1 MAPDPNPVAPALDD
15 PGAVAPVEDPVASA
29 HTDPE
34 VVAPAG
40 EAARRLDRTKLLA
53 ARLKAAGRQPYL
65 ASALY
70 SLTVVP
76 SLGVPTM
83 GVDRHWRCYV
93 NPGFVE
99 ATPVHELAAVWV
111 HEVAHLLR
119 DHHARAA
126 LLVPEYRHDH
136 QRVNIAQDCEI
147 NDDLSSLP
155 SGAMRPEMFGLPEG
169 QLFEQYV
176 PGIPAG
182 HQHHE
187 CGSGAHGRPQP
198 WELSDAA
205 RVSPVEA
212 AAIRRQTAQE
222 LRAQAKV
229 RGRVPAGWR
238 RWADEILEPT
248 VDWRRALTG
257 AVREAAS
264 WASGAVDY
272 TYQRPSRRGAAVPRV
287 VLPSLRRPMPR
298 VAVVVDTS
306 GSMGDDAL
314 RAVLGEVAG
323 VLRAVGIGRN
333 RVAVLACDADV
344 HAVRRAA
351 TVGDVVLA
359 GGGGTDMRVGID
371 QALNGPERP
380 HIVIVLTDGYTPWP
394 DARPGQVRVIA
405 GVIGEGGDD
414 PPSWIET
421 IRIPLEAGAPG
432 R

>member
-1 MAPDPNPVAPALDD
+1 VVPDQAADPAR
-15 PGAVAPVEDPVASA
+15 PAAPVEGGPVEAGP
-29 HTDPE
+29 DR
-34 VVAPAG
+34 VAD
-40 EAARRLDRTKLLA
+40 AARALDRTKLLA
-53 ARLKAAGRQPYL
+53 ARLRAAGAQPYL

-76 SLGVPTM
+76 SHGVPTM

-93 NPGFVE
+93 NPAFVD

-119 DHHARAA
+119 DHHRRAT
-126 LLVPEYRHDH
+126 LVAPEMRHDH
-136 QRVNIAQDCEI
+136 HRVNIAQDCEI
-147 NDDLSSLP
+147 NDDISSLP
-155 SGAMRPEMFGLPEG
+155 SSAMRPALFGLPDG
-169 QLFEQYV
+169 QMFEQYL
-176 PGIPAG
+176 PGIPPTPEAP
-182 HQHHE
+182 E
-187 CGSGAHGRPQP
+187 CGSGAHGRPMP
-198 WELSDAA
+198 WESSGAA
-205 RVSPVEA
+205 RVSAVEA
-212 AAIRRQTAQE
+212 DAIRRQTAQE
-222 LRAQAKV
+222 LRAHAKT
-229 RGRVPAGWR
+229 RGRLPAGWR

-287 VLPSLRRPMPR
+287 VFPSLRRPMPR

-306 GSMGDDAL
+306 GSMGDDEL

-333 RVAVLACDADV
+333 RVTVLSCDADV
-344 HAVRRAA
+344 HAVRRAN

-371 QALNGPERP
+371 QALRGAERP
-380 HIVIVLTDGYTPWP
+380 HIIIVLTDGYTPWP
-394 DARPGQVRVIA
+394 DARPGNVRVIA
-405 GVIGEGGDD
+405 GLVGDNAPE
-414 PPSWIET
+414 PPSWIEAVH
-421 IRIPLEAGAPG
+421 ISQEQP
-432 R
+432 